1 MSRRIPFHFAAA
13 FGVAVILVA
22 LAAAVIGAKPA
33 QALPSYKSTC
43 SSCHSGTPSG
53 TVTGVPSKTTLTPGE
68 AYTVN
73 VAVNLSASGQAGWW
87 ITNNDA
93 ATPAVSI
100 AGSVGAGPFTA
111 NMTAPATAGT
121 YTYKVWG
128 AKGAPSAGQALM
140 TTYQIT
146 VAAPPVGDSVA
157 PVTSAAGA
165 VDKAWYKTGVTVNLT
180 AADNAG
186 GTGVASITYTLDGAA
201 PVKVLGTTAQ
211 VPVSGDGAH
220 VITYAAADS
229 ANNTEATRTLTVNID
244 GVSPVAAVLANATVK
259 KGARATV
266 KYQVVDTP
274 ATGAAVTTIKIK
286 NRAGKVVKTLKSTA
300 PVGAAQRAKFTC
312 KLAKGVYK
320 VSAQAKDA
328 AGNVSAVS
336 AARKLTVK

>member
-1 MSRRIPFHFAAA
+1 VSRRIPFHFAAA
-13 FGVAVILVA
+13 FSVAAVLVA
-22 LAAAVIGAKPA
+22 LAVVVVGAKPA

-43 SSCHSGTPSG
+43 SSCHSATPSG
-53 TVTGVPSKTTLTPGE
+53 TVTATPSKTTLTAGE

-73 VAVNLSASGQAGWW
+73 VAVGLSASGQAGWW
-87 ITNNDA
+87 IANNDA

-100 AGSVGAGPFTA
+100 SGGPGTSPFTA

-128 AKGAPSAGQALM
+128 AKGTPGSGQALM
-140 TTYQIT
+140 TTYQIS

-157 PVTSAAGA
+157 PVTSASGA
-165 VDKAWYKTGVTVNLT
+165 VDNAWYKTGVTVNLS

-201 PVKVLGTTAQ
+201 PVKVLGATAQ

-220 VITYAAADS
+220 VITYAATDS
-229 ANNTEATRTLTVNID
+229 SNNTEATRTLTVNID
-244 GVSPVAAVLANATVK
+244 GVSPVAAVLANATVR
-259 KGARATV
+259 KGAKATI

-274 ATGAAVTTIKIK
+274 AGAAVTTIKIK

-300 PVGAAQRAKFTC
+300 AVGAAQKAKFTC

-320 VSAQAKDA
+320 VSAQAKDK

-336 AARKLTVK
+336 AARKLTVR